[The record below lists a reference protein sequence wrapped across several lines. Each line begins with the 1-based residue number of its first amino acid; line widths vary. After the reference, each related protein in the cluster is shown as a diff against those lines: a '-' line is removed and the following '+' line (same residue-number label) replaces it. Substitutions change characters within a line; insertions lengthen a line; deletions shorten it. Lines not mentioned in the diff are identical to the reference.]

1 MLGTAA
7 INAAPM
13 RVDKWPMDT
22 VAPPDPCA
30 MKEARSFGQGL
41 PCSGA
46 TLGRAEKSDQ
56 YVEMPPL
63 QRQSSYHAVLCR
75 GVLPMIELLK
85 GIIIGNVEQPVL
97 RISVLVLLPFN

>member
-56 YVEMPPL
+56 YVEMT
-63 QRQSSYHAVLCR
+63 
-75 GVLPMIELLK
+75 
-85 GIIIGNVEQPVL
+85 PVASA
-97 RISVLVLLPFN
+97 ILLPCGLLQTSLAND